1 MPPFLEYRRNE
12 NEKST
17 ILPDEER
24 KMCAMHALM
33 NANQIIENGGEAKII
48 FEGKSVKLPQILDQ
62 GGNPLYKNYLKTKL

>member
-33 NANQIIENGGEAKII
+33 NANQIIENGGEAKINMVPPKSCTSI
-48 FEGKSVKLPQILDQ
+48 FLPTNI
-62 GGNPLYKNYLKTKL
+62 